1 MTRIFG
7 SRGASAVMGF
17 FMLTLASAAPAQ
29 TSEPAIAQ
37 AVEAAKV
44 DTAGKPALAPA
55 VETAKVETAAK
66 PAVAPAVEAAK
77 LEAAAKP
84 ATIPATVTTAA
95 PVSNQPAAPVYARPA
110 YARPMSARPTSAPA
124 VATVVREAVTSAAS
138 AVTSAVG
145 NALGFAVRPKFIARP
160 DIAREVAWLHRSGW
174 PLYALVH
181 RYANHAS
188 APPLDEQAN
197 CIAVAVYHEARGE
210 SLEGQLAVARVIMNR
225 AASGKYPP
233 TWCETVK
240 QPWQFSFVRNYQFP
254 YTDTNCEAWRK
265 AVAITRLATS
275 NAIPILSKDVLW
287 YHADY
292 VAPSWGR
299 RLTRVNKI
307 GTHIFYRA

>member
-1 MTRIFG
+1 
-7 SRGASAVMGF
+7 MGLI
-17 FMLTLASAAPAQ
+17 MLTLAGAAPAQ
-29 TSEPAIAQ
+29 TSEPTIAAASEPTIAKAI
-37 AVEAAKV
+37 EAAKV
-44 DTAGKPALAPA
+44 DT
-55 VETAKVETAAK
+55 TAKPIVSSSSTM
-66 PAVAPAVEAAK
+66 VAG
-77 LEAAAKP
+77 
-84 ATIPATVTTAA
+84 
-95 PVSNQPAAPVYARPA
+95 
-110 YARPMSARPTSAPA
+110 
-124 VATVVREAVTSAAS
+124 VRNAVTSAAT
-138 AVTSAVG
+138 AVSSTVG
-145 NALGFAVRPKFIARP
+145 NLLGITPKITAKP
-160 DIAREVAWLHRSGW
+160 DIAREVAWLHNSGW

-181 RYANHAS
+181 RYSNLAS

-233 TWCETVK
+233 SWCDTVK

-254 YTDTNCEAWRK
+254 YTNQESASWRN
-265 AVAITRLATS
+265 AVAITRLAVS
-275 NAIPILSKDVLW
+275 NAVPGLANDVLW